1 MSGAGGGEEGVTIGE
16 AGLSKAILDLIFPP
30 PLPAVVRKGLR
41 FQPSHKEEGRGSG
54 RVAVAHGNFSGV
66 CGVSLADKL
75 LPLTSAANTGPSA
88 GVAISFRRTASP
100 HRRFAVLTVVR
111 GRIVRD

>member
-1 MSGAGGGEEGVTIGE
+1 MGRGVV
-16 AGLSKAILDLIFPP
+16 K
-30 PLPAVVRKGLR
+30 RKGLR